1 MIIVNFKLFPQTFDD
16 NAIKL
21 AKICQKVSQNTGI
34 KIIPAVS
41 ALDCYKIGLPVLLQ
55 HVDNHISG
63 PFSGYISPLQAL
75 KNGAI
80 GSLLN
85 HSEHRLKSGT
95 IGQILKSLPKD
106 FMSVLC
112 LQSLGQAKNFKNKY
126 HPTYFAYEPKELIGN
141 REQSVATVKPES
153 IKNIAKELGSVPLLV
168 GAGIH
173 SKSDVA
179 TSLKLGAVGILVAS
193 DVVTATDPESRLLDL
208 CAGFKV

>member
-1 MIIVNFKLFPQTFDD
+1 MIIVNFKLFSQTFDD

-21 AKICQKVSQNTGI
+21 ANICQKVSKATGV

-55 HVDNHISG
+55 HVDNYSQG
-63 PFSGYISPLQAL
+63 PFSGYVSPIQAQQ
-75 KNGAI
+75 NGAI
-80 GSLLN
+80 GSLIN
-85 HSEHRLKSGT
+85 HSEHRLKPGT
-95 IGQILKSLPKD
+95 IGQILKSLPEN

-112 LQSLGQAKNFKNKY
+112 IQSLGQVTTWAKKY

-141 REQSVATVKPES
+141 KHQSVATVKPEA
-153 IKNIAKELGSVPLLV
+153 IKNIAKELGNIPLLV

-173 SKSDVA
+173 SRSDVA

-193 DVVTATDPESRLLDL
+193 DIVTSTNPESHLLDL